1 MNTGTTKASGW
12 GVFWFLLGFTV
23 LGLSPIGGGSLALIG
38 GSVLIVIS
46 AFVFKAARE
55 QEGT

>member
-1 MNTGTTKASGW
+1 MNIGTTRTSGW

-23 LGLSPIGGGSLALIG
+23 LGLSAIGGGFRTLIAG
-38 GSVLIVIS
+38 AVLLVFS
-46 AFVFKAARE
+46 AFVFKSARE